1 MQLAKVVGNV
11 VATCKDPN
19 LIGQK
24 LLLVQPLDPDRKSV
38 GRILVAVDSV
48 GAGPGEEV
56 FVVRGR
62 EASVPFL
69 PDPVLPQPDPPLQ
82 QLPKP
87 QQQKP
92 QQQQEI
98 QQ

>member
-48 GAGPGEEV
+48 GAGPGEEG

-62 EASVPFL
+62 EASFPFL
-69 PDPVLPQPDPPLQ
+69 PDQVPTDLNIVGIVDHWTTSSNARR
-82 QLPKP
+82 
-87 QQQKP
+87 
-92 QQQQEI
+92 
-98 QQ
+98 

>member
-62 EASVPFL
+62 EASFPFL
-69 PDPVLPQPDPPLQ
+69 PDQVPTDLNIVGIV
-82 QLPKP
+82 
-87 QQQKP
+87 
-92 QQQQEI
+92 EHWTTSSNARR
-98 QQ
+98 